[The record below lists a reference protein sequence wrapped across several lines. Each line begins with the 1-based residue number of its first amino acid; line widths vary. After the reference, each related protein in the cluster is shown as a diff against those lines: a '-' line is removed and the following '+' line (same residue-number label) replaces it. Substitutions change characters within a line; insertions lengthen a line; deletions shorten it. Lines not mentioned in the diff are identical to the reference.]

1 MEKNKEPI
9 LIIDADVTNFTVC
22 RVTEDISDFGDQ
34 VCQSFDEEA
43 TIRLFEEE
51 LKKIGEKTGYDVK
64 DIYCALSSPTNFRK
78 KKFPTYK
85 SNRKAIVRPLGLK
98 FLRQH
103 QLDNANKYNTVMI
116 EDLEGD

>member
-1 MEKNKEPI
+1 MNSKKEPI
-9 LIIDADVTNFTVC
+9 LIIDTDVLNFTVC

-43 TIRLFEEE
+43 TIRLFEDGLE
-51 LKKIGEKTGYDVK
+51 KIGEQTGYAVK

-78 KKFPTYK
+78 KHFPTYK
-85 SNRKAIVRPLGLK
+85 GNRKAVVKPLGLK